1 METIF
6 IVAAI
11 AVGIAVLAYAAAPY
25 LAFWFFFN
33 RPK

>member
-1 METIF
+1 METLF
-6 IVAAI
+6 IAAGI
-11 AVGIAVLAYAAAPY
+11 AVGLAVLAYAFAPY